1 MVKTILDYNHSPD
14 CINQIRPKG
23 TALFISVSN
32 CKNDLVE
39 LLLHLPGIDPSISID
54 SYNTPLI
61 EAADKNNLEALNM
74 LIEFYG
80 DDIRNQGIQIQEA
93 LKKIINK
100 SSTTNDKNKNNNQ
113 IGYGKFAR
121 LQKVNNPNNNK
132 QNESLIFERLAII
145 SDIAPAY
152 TSEDVLLYAILRK
165 DADLVSKLIT
175 LKSTN
180 IKKRTKNNDTYLHV
194 AIDEEEI
201 TPIQKILIN
210 HPDIEI
216 NASNALSETP
226 LTKANKFR
234 NIELVD
240 QIVSHPKFDPK
251 LSHLDQAFAYS
262 IPSKE
267 LSRKFIQMKS
277 LDVNSNEFHQI
288 MTPLMLAIQFND
300 IELIEMITH
309 HPTFDQVKS
318 KIKSCLFYSIL
329 CIKI

>member
-1 MVKTILDYNHSPD
+1 M
-14 CINQIRPKG
+14 
-23 TALFISVSN
+23 
-32 CKNDLVE
+32 
-39 LLLHLPGIDPSISID
+39 
-54 SYNTPLI
+54 
-61 EAADKNNLEALNM
+61 
-74 LIEFYG
+74 
-80 DDIRNQGIQIQEA
+80 
-93 LKKIINK
+93 
-100 SSTTNDKNKNNNQ
+100 
-113 IGYGKFAR
+113 
-121 LQKVNNPNNNK
+121 
-132 QNESLIFERLAII
+132 
-145 SDIAPAY
+145 
-152 TSEDVLLYAILRK
+152 
-165 DADLVSKLIT
+165 
-175 LKSTN
+175 
-180 IKKRTKNNDTYLHV
+180 KNNDTYLHV
-194 AIDEEEI
+194 AIDGEEF

-226 LTKANKFR
+226 LTKATKFK

-240 QIVSHPKFDPK
+240 LIIAHPKFDPK

-277 LDVNSNEFHQI
+277 FDMNSNEFHQI

-329 CIKI
+329 CKNLKLFNYFLKMNGDDINIKNEQNMSLLHCAASVNDNDVILSEILKNENLDSNKSDIEVAFMNSKSRKTMEMLVAYDEKHENRLTLEQIDLKIQFGYDSTLTHRINGNYVQKALSSRP